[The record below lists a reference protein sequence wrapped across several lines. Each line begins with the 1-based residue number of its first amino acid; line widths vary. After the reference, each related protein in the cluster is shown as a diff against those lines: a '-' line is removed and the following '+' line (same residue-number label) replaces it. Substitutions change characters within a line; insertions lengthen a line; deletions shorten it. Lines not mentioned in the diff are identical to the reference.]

1 VAESPLPRPAYSG
14 LRQQGGRPRLYKGEK
29 IGEEYLEPIYG
40 VYEAVEDIDISVLPK
55 EFVLKSTHGSGHV
68 IICTDKDKL
77 NWKQEFDKMR
87 LWLLTNFYYVG
98 GEWQYKEMKPRIICE
113 KLLSANIT
121 DYKFF
126 CYNGE
131 PQYLATCIDRLG
143 ELRISHYDMDYRP
156 LPFKKKRPDIK
167 KHVKPESFE
176 EMKKIARVLCRDFP
190 FVRVDL
196 YDIDGKIYFSELTFT
211 PGNGLTKF
219 DPIEWDLILG
229 KQFDLSCCKN
239 EYVIE

>member
-1 VAESPLPRPAYSG
+1 
-14 LRQQGGRPRLYKGEK
+14 
-29 IGEEYLEPIYG
+29 
-40 VYEAVEDIDISVLPK
+40 
-55 EFVLKSTHGSGHV
+55 
-68 IICTDKDKL
+68 
-77 NWKQEFDKMR
+77 
-87 LWLLTNFYYVG
+87 
-98 GEWQYKEMKPRIICE
+98 
-113 KLLSANIT
+113 
-121 DYKFF
+121 
-126 CYNGE
+126 
-131 PQYLATCIDRLG
+131 
-143 ELRISHYDMDYRP
+143 MDYRP

>member
-1 VAESPLPRPAYSG
+1 M
-14 LRQQGGRPRLYKGEK
+14 
-29 IGEEYLEPIYG
+29 PIYG
-40 VYEAVEDIDISVLPK
+40 VYEAVEYIDISVLPK

-143 ELRISHYDMDYRP
+143 
-156 LPFKKKRPDIK
+156 
-167 KHVKPESFE
+167 
-176 EMKKIARVLCRDFP
+176 
-190 FVRVDL
+190 
-196 YDIDGKIYFSELTFT
+196 
-211 PGNGLTKF
+211 
-219 DPIEWDLILG
+219 
-229 KQFDLSCCKN
+229 
-239 EYVIE
+239 